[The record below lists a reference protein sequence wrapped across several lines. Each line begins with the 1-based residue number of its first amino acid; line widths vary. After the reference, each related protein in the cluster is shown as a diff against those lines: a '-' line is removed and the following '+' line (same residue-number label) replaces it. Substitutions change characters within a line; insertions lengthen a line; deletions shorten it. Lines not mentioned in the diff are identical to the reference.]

1 MPDNTNT
8 TTLARPVRVIRELTA
23 AELFIRDVDRA
34 RALRDA
40 ARARLDAD
48 FISRIEDARLR
59 YLVVLPDST
68 TREPESAGAAEAASA

>member
-1 MPDNTNT
+1 MPDNTNA
-8 TTLARPVRVIRELTA
+8 TTLARPVRVIRELTP
-23 AELFIRDVDRA
+23 AERFIRDVDRA

-59 YLVVLPDST
+59 YLVVVPDST
-68 TREPESAGAAEAASA
+68 TREPDSAGAEAASA